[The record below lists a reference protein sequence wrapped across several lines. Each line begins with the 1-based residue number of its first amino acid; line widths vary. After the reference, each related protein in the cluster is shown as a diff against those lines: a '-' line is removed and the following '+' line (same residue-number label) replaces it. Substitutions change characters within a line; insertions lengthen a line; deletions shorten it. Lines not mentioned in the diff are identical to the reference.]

1 MKKYLLRGFVALI
14 LLPALLLLSAC
25 GDVGETL
32 NTAIEV
38 LDAVAAVSEAI
49 DAADDAAQESLP
61 EPATTANAPPAK
73 TEAPQKTEAPEKTA
87 QPETTKEP
95 EQTQAPEPTATQPA
109 KTEPAIDEFGSYT
122 TAQDVALYIHT
133 YGRLPD
139 NFMTKSEARDLGW
152 EGGSLEKYAPGM
164 CIGGDRFGNYEGNL
178 PKGNYTECDIDTL
191 GASSRGAKRIVF
203 SDDGRIYYTEDHY
216 STFTQLY

>member
-1 MKKYLLRGFVALI
+1 MRKVLLRGFVALI

-25 GDVGETL
+25 GEAGETL

-49 DAADDAAQESLP
+49 EAADDAAREHLP
-61 EPATTANAPPAK
+61 APEISAHAPP
-73 TEAPQKTEAPEKTA
+73 QKIETPEKPVQSEKTPE
-87 QPETTKEP
+87 PETTEV
-95 EQTQAPEPTATQPA
+95 PEP
-109 KTEPAIDEFGSYT
+109 IDEFGAYT

-133 YGRLPD
+133 YGRLPG
-139 NFMTKSEARDLGW
+139 NFMTKAAARDLGW
-152 EGGSLEKYAPGM
+152 EGGSLEKFAPGM
-164 CIGGDRFGNYEGNL
+164 CIGGDRFGNYEGLL
-178 PKGNYTECDIDTL
+178 PKGHYTECDIDTM

-216 STFTQLY
+216 STFKQLY